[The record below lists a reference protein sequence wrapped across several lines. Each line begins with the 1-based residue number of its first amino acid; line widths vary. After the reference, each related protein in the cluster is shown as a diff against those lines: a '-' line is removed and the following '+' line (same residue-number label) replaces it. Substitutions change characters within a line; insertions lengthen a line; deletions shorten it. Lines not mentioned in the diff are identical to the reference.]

1 MFRET
6 VRSFRQRD
14 EAAPGS
20 PTGPAAEAAGFLA
33 CGSSEELEAAPPRG
47 VWRPRTSLSRP
58 AHRLS
63 FTRAAD
69 PLTGSSDGVSEEV
82 SAPQPFERAGRLER
96 AQRSNGRG
104 CRHSHRQGE
113 EAPYLS
119 ETGRHRHGCR
129 NDLRA
134 SDDES
139 PSAQSVRGSR
149 GMLPL
154 TGTSGMSEVQ
164 LNVRFSMFDWYCA
177 SRLAATRFSLYR
189 DSSNIYSGSE
199 EQLWSRGFPFSIRL
213 LLLRWYLAPRRELT
227 EAHAGLSPASAPFSS
242 SGAERSS

>member
-1 MFRET
+1 MR
-6 VRSFRQRD
+6 VIGGARW
-14 EAAPGS
+14 
-20 PTGPAAEAAGFLA
+20 
-33 CGSSEELEAAPPRG
+33 APPRG

-63 FTRAAD
+63 FTRAVD
-69 PLTGSSDGVSEEV
+69 PLTGSSNGVSEGV
-82 SAPQPFERAGRLER
+82 SAPQTFVRAGRLER
-96 AQRSNGRG
+96 AERSKCRG

-113 EAPYLS
+113 EAPNLS
-119 ETGRHRHGCR
+119 ETCRHRHGCR

-149 GMLPL
+149 GMMPL

-177 SRLAATRFSLYR
+177 SR
-189 DSSNIYSGSE
+189 SGS
-199 EQLWSRGFPFSIRL
+199 
-213 LLLRWYLAPRRELT
+213 Y
-227 EAHAGLSPASAPFSS
+227 
-242 SGAERSS
+242 

>member
-1 MFRET
+1 MPARQSGPGIAHGARGGGGGLLR
-6 VRSFRQRD
+6 VRVIGGARW
-14 EAAPGS
+14 
-20 PTGPAAEAAGFLA
+20 
-33 CGSSEELEAAPPRG
+33 APPRG

-104 CRHSHRQGE
+104 CRHSHRHGE
-113 EAPYLS
+113 EAPNFS
-119 ETGRHRHGCR
+119 ETGRHRNGCR

-149 GMLPL
+149 GMMPL

-177 SRLAATRFSLYR
+177 SR
-189 DSSNIYSGSE
+189 SGS
-199 EQLWSRGFPFSIRL
+199 
-213 LLLRWYLAPRRELT
+213 Y
-227 EAHAGLSPASAPFSS
+227 
-242 SGAERSS
+242 

>member
-1 MFRET
+1 MPARRSGPGIAHGARGGGGGLPR
-6 VRSFRQRD
+6 VRVIGGARW
-14 EAAPGS
+14 
-20 PTGPAAEAAGFLA
+20 
-33 CGSSEELEAAPPRG
+33 APPRG

-104 CRHSHRQGE
+104 CRHSHRHGE
-113 EAPYLS
+113 EAPNFS
-119 ETGRHRHGCR
+119 ETGRHRNGCR

-149 GMLPL
+149 GMMPL

-177 SRLAATRFSLYR
+177 SR
-189 DSSNIYSGSE
+189 SGS
-199 EQLWSRGFPFSIRL
+199 
-213 LLLRWYLAPRRELT
+213 Y
-227 EAHAGLSPASAPFSS
+227 
-242 SGAERSS
+242 